1 MFKFSSTFLLHFIQK
16 RFFNTVST
24 STVPLASISTVEFL
38 TNSCGLSSG
47 SPTSAGRKLQFDEKN
62 TQQYGAVI
70 DFLKS
75 HGFENTQ
82 IANLVS
88 RRPSILQSKVST
100 NLKPRF
106 EFLQEIGLVGP
117 LLPKFILS
125 TPWVLGSSLDSRLKP
140 SFFYIKE
147 ILESDEQ
154 VTAAICRY
162 PSLLVCDLKGNLK
175 SNIDILASEGVP
187 SRNIARMI
195 VWKPRTITRKV
206 DRMINAVKRVKELGI
221 EPKACMFVYAVIV
234 RLSMSDSTWKKKI
247 TVMKSLGWSEKEIFT
262 AFKKDPTYLHCSEEK
277 MRDVADFCFNTAK
290 LDPGTVISY
299 PMFFKLSVDKRLRLR
314 YKVLEVLKVKNLLKN
329 KKITLTGWF
338 MQGEREFVKNNVV
351 KHLDE
356 IPNLMDIYRG
366 NDASE
371 TKSVS

>member
-1 MFKFSSTFLLHFIQK
+1 MSKISSSFLLHFFHN
-16 RFFNTVST
+16 RFLNTVST
-24 STVPLASISTVEFL
+24 STLPLPSVSTIQFL

-47 SPTSAGRKLQFDEKN
+47 SPTSAGRKLQFDEKHI
-62 TQQYGAVI
+62 QQYGAVI

-88 RRPSILQSKVST
+88 RRPSILQSRVSN
-100 NLKPRF
+100 NLKPKF
-106 EFLQEIGLVGP
+106 EFFQEIGFVGS
-117 LLPKFILS
+117 LLPKLIL
-125 TPWVLGSSLDSRLKP
+125 TNPGVILCSLDSHLKP
-140 SFFYIKE
+140 LILFLKE

-154 VTAAICRY
+154 VTAAILRY
-162 PSLLVCDLKGNLK
+162 SLLLTYDFKGVLKPNADVLV
-175 SNIDILASEGVP
+175 SEGVP
-187 SRNIARMI
+187 SRTIAKLI
-195 VWKPRTITRKV
+195 VSNPRIIMQKV
-206 DRMINAVKRVKELGI
+206 DRMIQVVKMVKELGF
-221 EPKACMFVYAVIV
+221 EPKSGMFVDALKARIG
-234 RLSMSDSTWKKKI
+234 MSDSTWNKKI
-247 TVMKSLGWSEKEIFT
+247 NVMKSLGWSEKEIFT
-262 AFKKDPTYLHCSEEK
+262 AFRRYPLCLACSEKK

-299 PMFFKLSVDKRLRLR
+299 PVFFKYSVDKRLRPR

-329 KKITLTGWF
+329 KKIALAWWF
-338 MQGEREFVKNNVV
+338 TQGEREFVQNNVV

>member
-1 MFKFSSTFLLHFIQK
+1 MSKISSSFLLHFFQN
-16 RFFNTVST
+16 RSLNTVST
-24 STVPLASISTVEFL
+24 STLPLPSVSTIQFL

-88 RRPSILQSKVST
+88 RRPSILQSKVSK
-100 NLKPRF
+100 NLKPKF

-117 LLPKFILS
+117 LLPKLILS
-125 TPWVLGSSLDSRLKP
+125 TPWVLGSSLDSQLKP
-140 SFFYIKE
+140 SFFFIKE

-195 VWKPRTITRKV
+195 AWKPRTITRKV
-206 DRMINAVKRVKELGI
+206 DIMINAVKAVKELGI
-221 EPKACMFVYAVIV
+221 EPKARMFAYAVFV
-234 RLSMSDSTWKKKI
+234 RLSMSDSTWKKKV

-262 AFKKDPTYLHCSEEK
+262 AFKKDPNYLGCSEK
-277 MRDVADFCFNTAK
+277 KIRDVADFCFNTAK

-299 PMFFKLSVDKRLRLR
+299 PVFFKYSVDKRLRPR

-329 KKITLTGWF
+329 KKIALAWWF
-338 MQGEREFVKNNVV
+338 TQGEREFVENNVV